1 MQPES
6 NSNSNTNSL
15 ELRAGDREGAP
26 AELAGD
32 RAELAR
38 EISEQPGS
46 LALAAAARRRRSVAL
61 PSPASPRERS
71 RSDSAPTPTTTTTTT
86 TTATPTTTRG
96 GESELNLDDGP
107 PYLLGPVPL
116 EHRYPLTRGDASREA
131 QMRERLR
138 RMAKVTPWQRPS
150 LARVALGGVCSQ
162 REEPAHWPPGHC
174 LRAVRHLVASLSNP
188 PLYAFQAP
196 ARGEEDGGAVPERL
210 WRGGL
215 MTPGGQMQR
224 QRLHWCLCA
233 AQQCSAV
240 GFRKY
245 VLSPVTAR
253 S

>member
-6 NSNSNTNSL
+6 NSNTNTNSL

-71 RSDSAPTPTTTTTTT
+71 RSDSAPTPTTTTPTT

-116 EHRYPLTRGDASREA
+116 EHRYPLTRGDASRES

-150 LARVALGGVCSQ
+150 LARV
-162 REEPAHWPPGHC
+162 PPQGAPSGSGRRV
-174 LRAVRHLVASLSNP
+174 L
-188 PLYAFQAP
+188 P
-196 ARGEEDGGAVPERL
+196 ARGAGALAARPLPACGAPPSRL
-210 WRGGL
+210 
-215 MTPGGQMQR
+215 P
-224 QRLHWCLCA
+224 
-233 AQQCSAV
+233 
-240 GFRKY
+240 K
-245 VLSPVTAR
+245 
-253 S
+253 